1 MIGSFDLILLLISA
15 GIMYY
20 LEHDVQPQK
29 FTTIFDAMWWG
40 LIPMTGV
47 GYGDIYPVTP
57 EGKLLGGFLTF
68 VGVIMAALL
77 PIGVIAAGLE
87 IELRE
92 ERRRENISKM
102 KEIILIKRP

>member
-1 MIGSFDLILLLISA
+1 
-15 GIMYY
+15 MYY
-20 LEHDVQPQK
+20 LEHDAQPQK

-47 GYGDIYPVTP
+47 GYGDIYPITP
-57 EGKLLGGFLTF
+57 EGKALGGFLTF
-68 VGVIMAALL
+68 VGVIVAAL

-92 ERRRENISKM
+92 ERRKENIRKM
-102 KEIILIKRP
+102 KKIIMVKRP